1 VNGPVTIDQFASASD
16 LDSLLEVDKV
26 CRLAFFHLKAQHI
39 EEFTVRDASQW
50 LISAGYAAPN
60 QTRLEGK
67 LRESRSTI
75 KGQRGWRLRV
85 DFVKDLDA
93 KFPAV
98 SARPQEVVDAGSL
111 IPEVDYGRTRGYVE
125 SLAKQ
130 INASYEHNLF
140 DGCAVL
146 MRRLVEVLL
155 ILSYRKLNIESA
167 IHDNSGNY
175 EMLEKIVNNAK
186 TNSILGLS
194 RNSKSSLD
202 IFRQLGNFSAHKIEY
217 MCRREYI
224 QPHIQEYRALVVE
237 LLHKAGLRI

>member
-1 VNGPVTIDQFASASD
+1 
-16 LDSLLEVDKV
+16 
-26 CRLAFFHLKAQHI
+26 
-39 EEFTVRDASQW
+39 
-50 LISAGYAAPN
+50 
-60 QTRLEGK
+60 
-67 LRESRSTI
+67 
-75 KGQRGWRLRV
+75 
-85 DFVKDLDA
+85 
-93 KFPAV
+93 
-98 SARPQEVVDAGSL
+98 
-111 IPEVDYGRTRGYVE
+111 
-125 SLAKQ
+125 
-130 INASYEHNLF
+130 
-140 DGCAVL
+140 